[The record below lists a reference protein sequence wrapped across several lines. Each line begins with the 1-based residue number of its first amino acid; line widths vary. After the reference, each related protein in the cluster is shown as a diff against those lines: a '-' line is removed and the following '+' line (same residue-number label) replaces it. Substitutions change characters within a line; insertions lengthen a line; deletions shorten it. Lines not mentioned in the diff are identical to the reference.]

1 MGSTIESRSRL
12 LSLADGGAHLDTS
25 GPDANPAQDLGQ
37 TGGDLGRLADPSYFF
52 HANSFFAYFFYV
64 DRRVIPRLRSAF
76 SAFHAHSIPRSE

>member
-37 TGGDLGRLADPSYFF
+37 TGGDLGRLADPSW
-52 HANSFFAYFFYV
+52 AR
-64 DRRVIPRLRSAF
+64 DQ
-76 SAFHAHSIPRSE
+76 